1 MNGYQLGGKPFG
13 EKLTGNPLLRDPG
26 DFIIFEEMKQ
36 EEFLKKVGIY
46 SRYLSQ
52 FLNEENTPRILETI
66 RELEGIRQ
74 QAEKEKVE

>member
-1 MNGYQLGGKPFG
+1 MLC
-13 EKLTGNPLLRDPG
+13 DPRG
-26 DFIIFEEMKQ
+26 FVIIKEMKQ

-46 SRYLSQ
+46 SRYLTQ

-66 RELEGIRQ
+66 RELEAIRQ

>member
-1 MNGYQLGGKPFG
+1 
-13 EKLTGNPLLRDPG
+13 
-26 DFIIFEEMKQ
+26 MKQ

-46 SRYLSQ
+46 SRYLTQ

>member
-1 MNGYQLGGKPFG
+1 MCDP
-13 EKLTGNPLLRDPG
+13 RDSV
-26 DFIIFEEMKQ
+26 IFEEMKQ

-46 SRYLSQ
+46 SRYLTQ
-52 FLNEENTPRILETI
+52 FLNEEDTPRVLETI

>member
-1 MNGYQLGGKPFG
+1 MLC
-13 EKLTGNPLLRDPG
+13 DPRG
-26 DFIIFEEMKQ
+26 FIIIEEMKQ

-46 SRYLSQ
+46 SRYLTQ

-66 RELEGIRQ
+66 RELEAIRQ